1 MQYARHIPRLALALG
16 ASILLAACDGSS
28 STTPA
33 AKTLSSIAVA
43 PTTANLV
50 IGGTQALTVTGTY
63 SDASTAAITT
73 GVTFTSSAITVA
85 SVSSAGVV
93 TAASAGSATITASTL
108 GKTATAA
115 ITVTAPAPTLSSI
128 ALTPGTISLAPAATQ
143 QLTVTGTYS
152 DATTAALTS
161 GVTFG
166 SSAGTVATVSGTGL
180 ITAVAAGTTTI
191 TATHTASTRT
201 ATATVTVVAAGGGP
215 LVFFDEYNAGV
226 SFADFTGAANA
237 VTVDA
242 TTLNNG
248 RKTLKA
254 IITSSGAYSGGA
266 FVAATPRNLSSY
278 NALTF
283 WAKANVAKSS
293 LKVGIGN
300 NAANTFF
307 NAESIGIPL
316 TTTFTKFII
325 PIPNPAK
332 FVGADGLFHFADGP
346 NNYTVWFS
354 DIQYENLPLSQVA
367 APTAATAAWPTL
379 TVAIGSPQQ
388 IVPAPNTV
396 RFVTPT
402 LPNGGILSDVAWRWY
417 TLTSSNPAVA
427 TVSVDGLVTGVSAGT
442 ATISA
447 TMNGL
452 AVAGSAPI
460 TVTVPLAVPTTI
472 APAPTRLAADV
483 ISLFTTVYT
492 NRGVDTWRTSWSAN
506 NNELTDP
513 FVVSGRNIKK
523 YSLFNF
529 VGVEFGIATPANIV
543 DASTMTHFH
552 VDLWSPNPSSN
563 IEIQLVNDAS
573 GTAAIGK
580 YQTGQLGT
588 GQWVSLDIPLAN
600 FTGLTAK
607 NKLQQLL
614 FVASGPSV
622 IYVDN
627 VYFRK

>member
-1 MQYARHIPRLALALG
+1 MRSIMHFPFLALAVCSGL
-16 ASILLAACDGSS
+16 ILSGCDSS

-33 AKTLSSIAVA
+33 AKTLSSIAVSPA
-43 PTTANLV
+43 SASLT

-63 SDASTAAITT
+63 SDASTAALTS
-73 GVTFTSSAITVA
+73 GVTFTSSANTIATA
-85 SVSSAGVV
+85 SASGVV
-93 TAASAGSATITASTL
+93 TAVAAGSAIITATAS
-108 GKTATAA
+108 GKSATAA
-115 ITVTAPAPTLSSI
+115 ITVTAPAPTLTSI
-128 ALTPGTISLAPAATQ
+128 AITPGTISLAPAATQ

-152 DATTAALTS
+152 DATTAALSS

-166 SSAGTVATVSGTGL
+166 SSTSSVATISGTGL
-180 ITAVAAGTTTI
+180 VTAVAAGTTTI

-201 ATATVTVVAAGGGP
+201 ANVTVTVVSGAA
-215 LVFFDEYNAGV
+215 LVFYDDFTSGV
-226 SFADFTGAANA
+226 SFADFGGAANA
-237 VTVDA
+237 VTIDA
-242 TTLNNG
+242 TTTNNG

-254 IITSSGAYSGGA
+254 IITASGAYSGGA
-266 FVAATPRNLSSY
+266 LVAAVPRNLSSF

-283 WAKANVAKSS
+283 WAKASVAKSS

-307 NAESIGIPL
+307 NAESVGIPL

-325 PIPNPAK
+325 PLPNPAK
-332 FVGADGLFHFADGP
+332 FVNADGLFHFADGP

-354 DIQYENLPLSQVA
+354 DIQYENLPASQVA
-367 APTAATAAWPTL
+367 APTATTAAWPSL

-388 IVPAPNTV
+388 ISPAPNTV
-396 RFVTPT
+396 RFTTPA

-427 TVSVDGLVTGVSAGT
+427 TVSADGLVTGVSAGS

-452 AVAGSAPI
+452 AVAGNAPV

-472 APAPTRLAADV
+472 APAPTRAVADV

-492 NRGVDTWRTSWSAN
+492 NRGVDTWRTGWSAGN
-506 NNELTDP
+506 SELVDP
-513 FVVSGRNIKK
+513 FVAAGRNIKK

-529 VGVEFGIATPANIV
+529 VGIEYGITTPGNIV

-552 VDLWSPNPSSN
+552 VDLWSPNPSAN
-563 IEIQLVNDAS
+563 LEIQLVNDAA

-580 YQTGQLGT
+580 YQAGLIGT
-588 GQWVSLDIPLAN
+588 GSWVSLDIPLAS
-600 FTGLTAK
+600 FTGLTTRI
-607 NKLQQLL
+607 KLQQLL
-614 FVASGPSV
+614 FVAAGPSV
-622 IYVDN
+622 LYVDN
-627 VYFRK
+627 VYFHK